1 MLRSDNGTNRVYTRA
16 SFVGLNLYPI
26 LFYPYGRQGR
36 TETCG
41 RPRAG

>member
-1 MLRSDNGTNRVYTRA
+1 MLRSDSGTNRVYTRA
-16 SFVGLNLYPI
+16 SFVRLNLY
-26 LFYPYGRQGR
+26 LTVFRSYGRQGR

>member
-1 MLRSDNGTNRVYTRA
+1 MLRSDNGTNRVYIRA
-16 SFVGLNLYPI
+16 SFVELNLYLL
-26 LFYPYGRQGR
+26 LFRSYGRQCR

>member
-16 SFVGLNLYPI
+16 SLVELNLYLR
-26 LFYPYGRQGR
+26 LFRSYGRQGR